1 MTTTASEAPE
11 RAPDPSSP
19 HHEAPGSTR
28 VLVLST
34 VSFTLMFGV
43 WLMFGVLGVPI
54 QTEFGL
60 SDSQLA
66 WIAAV
71 AILNGSL
78 WRLVLGVLTDRIGGR
93 VITIFMLFATAVPT
107 YLVSELDLTYTLLLV
122 LAFLIGFAGNLFS
135 VGIAWNAAW
144 FTPRH
149 QGFALG
155 LFGAGNVGASLTKFI
170 GPALITATAGS
181 VYFGGW
187 VEGGWRLIPFIYAIA
202 LVVMGIIVWALAPR
216 HDRMPGQSRPLAEMF
231 RPLNDVRVWRFSLYY
246 VAVFGAYV
254 ALAAWL
260 PKYYVSV
267 YGLSLQSAAL
277 LTALFIFPASLLRPV
292 GGWLSDRYGPRRLM
306 YLTFGLMLGAL
317 LLLSAPF
324 GYIVLETPD
333 GTREVM
339 PYSLGVVPFTAL
351 VFLVGVAMGI
361 GKAAVYK
368 HIPDYFPHDVG
379 AVGGLVGMLG
389 GLGGF
394 FLPPLFVAA
403 TAWVGIP
410 QATFMVLF
418 VLTAVCALWMHLTV
432 MRMLHRASPELS
444 HSLEEKSPESSPVTS
459 GV

>member
-1 MTTTASEAPE
+1 
-11 RAPDPSSP
+11 
-19 HHEAPGSTR
+19 
-28 VLVLST
+28 
-34 VSFTLMFGV
+34 
-43 WLMFGVLGVPI
+43 
-54 QTEFGL
+54 
-60 SDSQLA
+60 
-66 WIAAV
+66 
-71 AILNGSL
+71 
-78 WRLVLGVLTDRIGGR
+78 
-93 VITIFMLFATAVPT
+93 
-107 YLVSELDLTYTLLLV
+107 
-122 LAFLIGFAGNLFS
+122 
-135 VGIAWNAAW
+135 
-144 FTPRH
+144 
-149 QGFALG
+149 
-155 LFGAGNVGASLTKFI
+155 
-170 GPALITATAGS
+170 
-181 VYFGGW
+181 
-187 VEGGWRLIPFIYAIA
+187 
-202 LVVMGIIVWALAPR
+202 
-216 HDRMPGQSRPLAEMF
+216 MF
-231 RPLNDVRVWRFSLYY
+231 RPLHDVRVWRFSLYY

-260 PKYYVSV
+260 PHYYVTV
-267 YGLSLQSAAL
+267 YDLELQAAAL

-292 GGWLSDRYGPRRLM
+292 GGWLSDKYGPRRLM

-333 GTREVM
+333 GAREVM

-403 TAWVGIP
+403 TVWVGIP

-418 VLTAVCALWMHLTV
+418 VLTSVCALWMHVTV

-444 HSLEEKSPESSPVTS
+444 HSLEENSSARPTVTS